1 MSLIKA
7 FFFLKMQIPTFLFS
21 YLKCKSIHSVLSP
34 VKCTGPKV
42 GHETVLQG
50 PNLKSV
56 VSVDANFS
64 GVFIFNA
71 LLLVVA
77 SRVDVLV
84 LAALAPVSFTLLP
97 VEGHSGQHSGTF
109 LFITTET

>member
-1 MSLIKA
+1 
-7 FFFLKMQIPTFLFS
+7 MQIPTFLFS

-50 PNLKSV
+50 PNLGSV

-77 SRVDVLV
+77 SRVNVLV
-84 LAALAPVSFTLLP
+84 LAALAPVSSTLLP
-97 VEGHSGQHSGTF
+97 VEGHSGHWH
-109 LFITTET
+109 LLVHHH